1 MEKQADLMPSFVTL
15 QQAAK
20 LLNLPA
26 HTVQRMIHRKELPA
40 LLVGSRWRIP
50 RSALT
55 KLTPSST

>member
-1 MEKQADLMPSFVTL
+1 MEKQTDPMPSFATL

-26 HTVQRMIHRKELPA
+26 HTVQSMIHRKELPA

-50 RSALT
+50 RSALA
-55 KLTPSST
+55 KLIPPSN

>member
-1 MEKQADLMPSFVTL
+1 MEKQTDLMPSFATL

-26 HTVQRMIHRKELPA
+26 HTVQEMIHRKELPA
-40 LLVGSRWRIP
+40 LIVGSRWRIP

-55 KLTPSST
+55 KLSAPSP